1 MDGRRRDMG
10 LGAFPTVTLAAARR
24 AAADARALVAAG
36 SDPIAARDAER
47 ASQRLQEARGV
58 KWEEAVEQFLDAHE
72 TTWRN
77 AKHRQQ
83 WRNTLATYAGPVL
96 GGLSV
101 AAIDTPELVKV
112 LDPIWRE
119 KPETASRVRGRIERV
134 LDWSKVRG
142 YRTGENPARWRG
154 HLAQVFPAPGK
165 VRKVR
170 HHPAVPIDNLP
181 AVYARLK
188 ASASMGAKAAR
199 YVILTAARPSEGSN
213 ARWPEIDRQDALWT
227 VPAAR
232 MKADKDHR
240 APLSP
245 EALAILDDLAEQ
257 RAHRNGYV
265 FQGGKAGR
273 PISLTSLS
281 KALRAAGGGK
291 ATVHGTARST
301 FKDWASERTSFARE
315 VSEMALAHTID
326 DKVEAA
332 YRRGE
337 LMAKRTALM
346 TAWANYLTT
355 PVRQAKVVPLGKR
368 AHS

>member
-1 MDGRRRDMG
+1 
-10 LGAFPTVTLAAARR
+10 
-24 AAADARALVAAG
+24 
-36 SDPIAARDAER
+36 
-47 ASQRLQEARGV
+47 
-58 KWEEAVEQFLDAHE
+58 
-72 TTWRN
+72 
-77 AKHRQQ
+77 
-83 WRNTLATYAGPVL
+83 
-96 GGLSV
+96 
-101 AAIDTPELVKV
+101 
-112 LDPIWRE
+112 
-119 KPETASRVRGRIERV
+119 
-134 LDWSKVRG
+134 
-142 YRTGENPARWRG
+142 
-154 HLAQVFPAPGK
+154 
-165 VRKVR
+165 
-170 HHPAVPIDNLP
+170 VPIDNLP